1 MATPGEEEAA
11 ARTDNQD
18 NYKRCIPYIGLVTT
32 GTVFWGYIITK
43 RVNRMLIGRYD
54 DVVYQIRRA
63 ESLSNRF
70 KAFKLFT
77 IGGAV
82 VPALTLAA
90 VYIAGRRQD
99 KNEEQLSKQ
108 LKAEA
113 VEVSKA
119 ASSKLADCTYNASK
133 RLERI
138 ADGNDDNA
146 RPGPAYTDDHDR
158 EAEWDHSDF
167 KVPGA
172 VSMRWRSDSAPD
184 AVFRDGLQILRI
196 FKEHGI
202 VNTDDPRIL
211 RVEEVRNFFIHM
223 DKCYKTPKISMSDLF
238 ARMLQSLRLLPS
250 IVRDARLH
258 NRSGNS
264 NAAVLMDDPN
274 EDRYNDEVPSQRIDV
289 VVEWEKIKMQR
300 IIGGLK
306 VLFPF
311 TTMAKAQIQILA
323 KLVNALKN
331 SEHVILESPTGTG
344 KTAAILSGVLSW
356 MYQGHVQN
364 TVVYEN
370 PSDASQSSASSSSS
384 SSQSEASTRVKA
396 RVVYLTRT
404 HAQIKQVMA
413 AIKKSG
419 FRPKSCCIAS
429 RLQLCIYKPKKADEN
444 GENEGSNDEEDADD
458 PKSRVN
464 TQCRQLIANV
474 DKARNSAR
482 QSSYTC
488 SGRTIIPKANP
499 NEHMCPYYLNMGC
512 KNYAISTALRLLS
525 SDTAT
530 WDIEDL
536 ISYGMQPSHPDA
548 SVGCQCSEQRDVK
561 PRKKRDGDITSYFKR
576 RGHYEPPP
584 SQDGVCPYYTAK
596 AVAQVADF
604 VVCPYPY
611 IIDPHTVVRG
621 NAIPN
626 KVATILTT
634 ETKYQSVKSEI
645 MEIISEKTN
654 ISGASGNGIFANM
667 NNTVLIFDEGHNLEN
682 SCIEEASW
690 DIGLDVLK
698 AILKWLFF
706 VRAKVKALDDVDLS
720 DPGDKSSLKASGQ
733 VNKALIRVITFLQE
747 LIEGLERFLHSKS
760 DGNSGRRKGDSYERV
775 IHSWDRYDQAHNPLG
790 GSAEFIQAFNLDI
803 AKVYIVYCSM
813 MQIKSQT
820 RTLSLSGVRLV
831 EDYIF
836 QLEYLLAI
844 MVMLCHMPECYNVQI
859 VANGDN
865 AYSLGIW
872 LMNPAV
878 MFNEL
883 ALNARSIV
891 IASGTLAPIP
901 PMVASL
907 GAEFERR
914 LKNNVISA
922 SQTLTKNQLAL
933 YTVTHVSNSRY
944 NNDAIECNFR
954 NLKDN
959 AFLIQLGN
967 SIARLLEVLPGG
979 TLIFFPNRTAISA
992 CVQLWGETYYDAGPR
1007 RTKITILERIMQC
1020 KDMNFYQEPTV
1031 AAEFAAMLKELHEQK
1046 KFVLF
1051 AVYRSHSS
1059 EGLNLKLS
1067 SLILVGLPFPS
1078 VVAPKVGMARR
1089 YHKSQS
1095 EPYNW
1100 YLRETYRAVNQS
1112 IGRCIRT
1119 KDDRGV
1125 VILLDRRYTAA
1136 KEYLPYWIH
1145 PYSRAQ
1151 FSVEGVREDIE
1162 ANFQF

>member
-1 MATPGEEEAA
+1 M
-11 ARTDNQD
+11 R
-18 NYKRCIPYIGLVTT
+18 
-32 GTVFWGYIITK
+32 
-43 RVNRMLIGRYD
+43 GRD
-54 DVVYQIRRA
+54 ERR
-63 ESLSNRF
+63 F
-70 KAFKLFT
+70 
-77 IGGAV
+77 I
-82 VPALTLAA
+82 
-90 VYIAGRRQD
+90 
-99 KNEEQLSKQ
+99 
-108 LKAEA
+108 
-113 VEVSKA
+113 A
-119 ASSKLADCTYNASK
+119 ASEYLRAQHDDT
-133 RLERI
+133 
-138 ADGNDDNA
+138 DG
-146 RPGPAYTDDHDR
+146 PGPTHTDGYER
-158 EAEWDHSDF
+158 EALLDHSDTKGLSF
-167 KVPGA
+167 I
-172 VSMRWRSDSAPD
+172 STRWRNDPAPD
-184 AVFRDGLQILRI
+184 PVFRDGLQILRI

-202 VNTDDPRIL
+202 VKHDDARIL
-211 RVEEVRNFFIHM
+211 RSEDVRNFFIHM
-223 DKCYKTPKISMSDLF
+223 DKCYKTQKISMSELF
-238 ARMLQSLRLLPS
+238 ARTLQSLRALPG
-250 IVRDARLH
+250 IIKQAKLH
-258 NRSGNS
+258 NKAGNP
-264 NAAVLMDDPN
+264 NGGAPMDDPS
-274 EDRYNDEVPSQRIDV
+274 DYRHNDDMPSPRVEV

-311 TTMAKAQIQILA
+311 PTMAKAQIQILA
-323 KLVNALKN
+323 KLINALKN
-331 SEHVILESPTGTG
+331 AEHVILESPTGTG

-364 TVVYEN
+364 TVAYDN
-370 PSDASQSSASSSSS
+370 PSDESQASTSSSS
-384 SSQSEASTRVKA
+384 SSQAEVSTKVKA

-429 RLQLCIYKPKKADEN
+429 RLQLCIYKPKKHNEDE
-444 GENEGSNDEEDADD
+444 ENEGSDNDADD
-458 PKSRVN
+458 PKNRVN
-464 TQCRQLIANV
+464 SQCRQFIANV
-474 DKARNSAR
+474 DKARASAK
-482 QSSYTC
+482 QSVYTC
-488 SGRTIIPKANP
+488 SGRLITPKP
-499 NEHMCPYYLNMGC
+499 TLSEQMCPYYLNLGC
-512 KNYAISTALRLLS
+512 KNYAISTALRLMG
-525 SDTAT
+525 SDNAT

-536 ISYGMQPSHPDA
+536 ISYGMEPSHPDA
-548 SVGCQCSEQRDVK
+548 SVGCRCNEQADAR
-561 PRKKRDGDITSYFKR
+561 PTKKREGDITNYFTRKS
-576 RGHYEPPP
+576 HYEPPP

-634 ETKYQSVKSEI
+634 DTKYQSVKSEI
-645 MEIISEKTN
+645 IEIISEKTN
-654 ISGASGNGIFANM
+654 ISGSAGNGIFSNL

-690 DIGLDVLK
+690 DVGLDYLK
-698 AILKWLFF
+698 AVLKWLFF
-706 VRAKVKALDDVDLS
+706 VRAKIKAMDDIDLS
-720 DPGDKSSLKASGQ
+720 DNADKSSLKAGGQ
-733 VNKALIRVITFLQE
+733 LGKALVRVITFLQE
-747 LIEGLERFLHSKS
+747 LIEGLEKFLHSTS
-760 DGNSGRRKGDSYERV
+760 DDSSGRRKGNSYERV
-775 IHSWDRYDQAHNPLG
+775 VHSWDRYDQLQNPLG
-790 GSAEFIQAFNLDI
+790 GSAEFIEAFNLDI
-803 AKVYIVYCSM
+803 TKVYIVYCSM
-813 MQIKSQT
+813 MQIKSQA
-820 RTLSLSGVRLV
+820 RTLSLSGVRLM

-836 QLEYLLAI
+836 QLEYMLAI

-907 GAEFERR
+907 GAEFEKR

-933 YTVTHVSNSRY
+933 YTVTHVSNCRY
-944 NNDAIECNFR
+944 NNDVIECNFK

-959 AFLIQLGN
+959 AFLLQLGN
-967 SIARLLEVLPGG
+967 SIAKLLEVLPGG
-979 TLIFFPNRTAISA
+979 TLIFFPNRSAVSA
-992 CVQLWGETYYDAGPR
+992 CVQLWGETFYDAGPR

-1020 KDMNFYQEPTV
+1020 KDMNFYQEPTL
-1031 AAEFAAMLKELHEQK
+1031 AADFAVMLKELHEQRE
-1046 KFVLF
+1046 FVLF

-1078 VVAPKVGMARR
+1078 IVAPKVGMTRR

-1145 PYSRAQ
+1145 PYSRAPYT
-1151 FSVEGVREDIE
+1151 VEGVRDDIE
-1162 ANFQF
+1162 ANFKF